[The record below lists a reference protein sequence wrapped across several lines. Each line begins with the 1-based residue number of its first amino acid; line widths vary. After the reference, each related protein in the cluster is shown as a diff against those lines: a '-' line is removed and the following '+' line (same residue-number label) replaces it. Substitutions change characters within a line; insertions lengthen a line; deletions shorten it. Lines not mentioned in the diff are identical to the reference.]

1 VPGTEPAI
9 KCTLL
14 RWRFQYILCPITP
27 SMDVTPRCNALIL
40 SGGRRYRPDRR
51 RRRYSTFAPLPG
63 HMPPATN
70 PRSVAEQGQMY
81 STVFGRE
88 AGVRE
93 QMSGHVML
101 TGGRGLWTTA
111 MASVCR
117 MRGICVIGSRL
128 QSPQSCW
135 SYVASFRLTH
145 CQDSLQQQH
154 ERCVN
159 IYSSHVLSGRHP

>member
-1 VPGTEPAI
+1 VAGVAIGPTAVGAGTRHLP
-9 KCTLL
+9 
-14 RWRFQYILCPITP
+14 P
-27 SMDVTPRCNALIL
+27 PRTHA
-40 SGGRRYRPDRR
+40 
-51 RRRYSTFAPLPG
+51 
-63 HMPPATN
+63 PATN

-93 QMSGHVML
+93 RMSGHVML

-117 MRGICVIGSRL
+117 MRGVCVIGSRL

-154 ERCVN
+154 ERVVSTFTPATFCPAGIHKPHATQPN
-159 IYSSHVLSGRHP
+159 LLLLLLCDLSLPLCGLTEIAVRRCSWRRV